1 METLGERLKKC
12 RSLCGMTFDELSKLT
27 GISKGFLS
35 DVENGKRGISAENL
49 QTLAG
54 VFNTTLD
61 FLMTGK
67 QGDQADKPLNI
78 PKGLAVLASKH
89 ALSFKKVLILL
100 SMSEQVLARR
110 TGKSFD
116 DGAWWESFYGKVK
129 DFLPDE

>member
-1 METLGERLKKC
+1 MGSLGDRLKKC
-12 RSLCGMTFDELSKLT
+12 RSLNGLTFDELSKRS

-49 QTLAG
+49 QVLAG

-67 QGDQADKPLNI
+67 QRAQADKPLNI
-78 PKGLAVLASKH
+78 PAGLALLASKH
-89 ALSFKKVLILL
+89 ALSFSKVLILL

-110 TGKSFD
+110 TGKAID
-116 DGAWWESFYGKVK
+116 DTAWWESFYGKVK